1 MHVRVCL
8 QASDKQRALEETRRY
23 STQSLASVA
32 YLINS
37 LAHNLLHAL
46 HNQDTQ
52 LTHLEEAVTHISQV
66 SMQTHTHRTKTSEQH
81 IHFQIPA
88 QTQCYTNTN
97 LSKCIKIRD
106 TLTSH

>member
-1 MHVRVCL
+1 M

-52 LTHLEEAVTHISQV
+52 LTHLEEAVTHIAQV
-66 SMQTHTHRTKTSEQH
+66 STCTHATKKSEQNV
-81 IHFQIPA
+81 HF
-88 QTQCYTNTN
+88 
-97 LSKCIKIRD
+97 
-106 TLTSH
+106 